1 MVSSTVRMRRPM
13 PEASSPAPS
22 RAMPGTSKPV
32 RGSCA
37 EAAGAGEGVEGV
49 VPVVEELFD
58 ETGGWLLSGGP
69 VVWLLGACL
78 RAAELVVVD
87 FWDFFDVPPKGSVY
101 WSSPAPLWARAGA
114 ADAARAALASTG
126 MSRRQPVTGRQSRA
140 STGG

>member
-1 MVSSTVRMRRPM
+1 MRRPM

-32 RGSCA
+32 RGSSA
-37 EAAGAGEGVEGV
+37 EAAGAGEGGEGV

-78 RAAELVVVD
+78 RAAAEVVVVD

-101 WSSPAPLWARAGA
+101 WSSPA
-114 ADAARAALASTG
+114 
-126 MSRRQPVTGRQSRA
+126 
-140 STGG
+140 